1 MITTSNKFAILQKIG
16 KAFMLPIALLPA
28 AGLLLGIGGA
38 FTNETMIQA
47 YSLENTLGQG
57 TLLNIILSVMRDT
70 GGVVFENLPLIFSL
84 GIAIGLANVEKGSAG
99 LAGGIGFLIMHKA
112 INSTL
117 TIQGITTETV
127 NSAYLMTTGL
137 NEAQAVAKSFE
148 YTNVLGMHTLQIG
161 VLGGMISGF
170 IAAYLHNK
178 YYDIKLPQFLA
189 FFGGTRFVPIV
200 TTGTMLIIGIMLVF
214 IWPPIQSVIAMT
226 GKIVEQSGYFGSF
239 LFGII
244 ERALV
249 PTGLHHIFYMP
260 FWQTPLGGTMEIN
273 GELVSGAQKIF
284 FAQLADPN
292 FSGHFEVTKGT
303 RFWVGKWPGHAFG
316 LPGAALAMWWVA
328 KPERKKEMAAFLGSV
343 AFTSFLTGIT
353 EPIEFTFLF
362 AAPILFFG
370 FNVFMYGMGFV
381 LMHLL
386 NVGVGVTFADGFIDY
401 LLYGILQGNERTSWI
416 NILYVGIPYFFIY
429 FFVFKWTIVRFDFKT
444 PGREDDGVTATRAS
458 SKEILDNLREVT
470 TKTIKG
476 LGGIANIKYNS
487 ACITKLRIE
496 VYDINLVKDNA
507 YFKSIG
513 AKGII
518 RQDKGLQII
527 FGVVSDNVNT
537 EIEKIMK
544 ELQTSQQ

>member
-1 MITTSNKFAILQKIG
+1 MVTTSNKFAVLQKIG
-16 KAFMLPIALLPA
+16 KAFMLPIAIMPA

-47 YSLENTLGQG
+47 YGLANTLGQG
-57 TLLNIILSVMRDT
+57 TILNIILSVMRDT

-84 GIAIGLANVEKGSAG
+84 GIAIGLANVEKGAAG
-99 LAGGIGFLIMHKA
+99 LAGGIGFLVMHKS
-112 INSTL
+112 ISSTL
-117 TIQGITTETV
+117 AIQGITAATV
-127 NSAYLMTTGL
+127 NPEYLIKTGL
-137 NEAQAVAKSFE
+137 TEAQAVAKSFE
-148 YTNVLGMHTLQIG
+148 YTHVLGMHTLQIG
-161 VLGGMISGF
+161 VLGGMVSGF

-189 FFGGTRFVPIV
+189 FFGGTRFVPII
-200 TTGTMLIIGIMLVF
+200 TTAIMLIVGIILIF
-214 IWPPIQSVIAMT
+214 IWPPVQSVIAML
-226 GKIVEQSGYFGSF
+226 GVIVEKSGYFGSF
-239 LFGII
+239 LFGAI

-381 LMHLL
+381 FMHLL

-401 LLYGILQGNERTSWI
+401 FLYGILQGNERTSWV
-416 NILYVGIPYFFIY
+416 NIIYVGIPYFFIY
-429 FFVFKWTIVRFDFKT
+429 FFVFKWAIVKFDFKT
-444 PGREDDGVTATRAS
+444 PGREDDGVTATKTS
-458 SKEILDNLREVT
+458 SKEILENLREIA
-470 TKTIKG
+470 TKTIEG
-476 LGGIANIKYNS
+476 LGGSDNIKYHS
-487 ACITKLRIE
+487 ACITKFRVE
-496 VYDINLVKDNA
+496 VYDMNLVKDNA
-507 YFKSIG
+507 FFKELG
-513 AKGII
+513 AKGVV
-518 RQDKGLQII
+518 RQKEGVQII

-537 EIEKIMK
+537 EVEKIIK
-544 ELQTSQQ
+544 GL

>member
-1 MITTSNKFAILQKIG
+1 
-16 KAFMLPIALLPA
+16 MLPIALLPA

-47 YSLENTLGQG
+47 YNLQNTLGQG

-244 ERALV
+244 ERTLV

-496 VYDINLVKDNA
+496 VYDIKLIKDNA
-507 YFKSIG
+507 YFKSLG

-544 ELQTSQQ
+544 ELQTSQ